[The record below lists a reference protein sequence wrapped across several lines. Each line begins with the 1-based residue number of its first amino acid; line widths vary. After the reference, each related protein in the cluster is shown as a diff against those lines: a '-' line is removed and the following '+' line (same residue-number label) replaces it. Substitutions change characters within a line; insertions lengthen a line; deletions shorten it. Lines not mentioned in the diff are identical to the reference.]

1 VLKWFFKNEL
11 IIQQTCVE
19 MAKVLWHSSKR
30 KLCREI
36 FSNDE
41 GSSNNTLKLLKPQH
55 VIKKR
60 VSSPCPHERFVNT
73 SMTTQKHLLTTEGK

>member
-1 VLKWFFKNEL
+1 VLKWIFKNEL

-30 KLCREI
+30 KHCREI

-41 GSSNNTLKLLKPQH
+41 GSSNNTLELLKPQH
-55 VIKKR
+55 VIEKR
-60 VSSPCPHERFVNT
+60 VLSPCLHERFVNT
-73 SMTTQKHLLTTEGK
+73 STTTQRQF